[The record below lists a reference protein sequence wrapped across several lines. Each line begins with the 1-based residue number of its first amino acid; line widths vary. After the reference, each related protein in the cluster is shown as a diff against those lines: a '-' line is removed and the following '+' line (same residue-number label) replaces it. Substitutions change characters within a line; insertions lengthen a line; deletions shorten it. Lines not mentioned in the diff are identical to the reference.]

1 MSAAELGLFPQWFCR
16 EAARRAIG
24 RAVLVRMHFDDG
36 VERYHNGQG
45 RLVTQD
51 GERFLG
57 VGDAGGTRVVSIGA
71 IQEARA
77 GVAST
82 VDIMLS
88 GVDLAFWR
96 EVYRAGDTWEGV
108 PVDILI
114 QLFEPS
120 GQALIGLPQI
130 IFEGALSVPSLLRP
144 RGDLRQITLTV
155 ESDLW
160 SSRAVAVY
168 GTLSDADQKRRS
180 PGDSALQYIGENGPD
195 NQTRWPGPK

>member
-1 MSAAELGLFPQWFCR
+1 MSAAEIGLFPDWFCR
-16 EAARRAIG
+16 EAARRSVG
-24 RAVLVRMHFDDG
+24 RAVLVRMHFDG
-36 VERYHNGQG
+36 GIERYHNGQG
-45 RLVTQD
+45 RLVTLE

-57 VGDAGGTRVVSIGA
+57 VGDAGGTRVVSIGP

-77 GVAST
+77 GVASK

-96 EVYRAGDTWEGV
+96 QVYQAGDTWEGRA
-108 PVDILI
+108 VDILL
-114 QLFEPS
+114 QLFDAS
-120 GQALIGLPQI
+120 GQSLIGEPQT
-130 IFEGALSVPSLLRP
+130 IFEGTLSVPSLPRP
-144 RGDLRQITLTV
+144 RGDLRQVTLTV

-180 PGDSALQYIGENGPD
+180 AGDTALQYIGQD
-195 NQTRWPGPK
+195 TMTRWPAA